1 MHSMASFFMKGGT
14 DMSKKVGD
22 KITFVSRFTGDVKSG
37 VIEESFMSLTND
49 YGCYFLR
56 GQVEMV
62 TDMQIL

>member
-1 MHSMASFFMKGGT
+1 
-14 DMSKKVGD
+14 MSKKVGD